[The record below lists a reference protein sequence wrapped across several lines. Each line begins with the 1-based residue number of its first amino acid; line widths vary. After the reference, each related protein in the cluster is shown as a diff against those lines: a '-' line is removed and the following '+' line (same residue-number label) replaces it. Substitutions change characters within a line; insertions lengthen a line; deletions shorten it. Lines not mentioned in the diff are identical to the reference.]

1 MASLTLQE
9 LESMITVNMGDY
21 KVAQGE
27 KKLIT
32 RDLGSCVG
40 IAIRDPKTDVGGLI
54 HIMLPE
60 YVSYERDDAVH
71 NNVTTAKYAD
81 IGLDEMVDILV
92 ENGAK
97 RDRLVAKIAGGA
109 HMIANPVISESRD
122 ISSKNVAAVKKKLG
136 ELHIPLL
143 AEEVGEHYPRTVVF
157 DTSSGVLRIIT
168 SGREDRML

>member
-21 KVAQGE
+21 KVSCGE

-40 IAIRDPKTDVGGLI
+40 IAIRDPETDIGGLI

-60 YVSYERDDAVH
+60 YVPYGHDDARS
-71 NNVTTAKYAD
+71 NVATAKYAD

-92 ENGAK
+92 ENGAG
-97 RDRLVAKIAGGA
+97 RNRLVAKIAGGA
-109 HMIANPVISESRD
+109 HMIANPAISESRD